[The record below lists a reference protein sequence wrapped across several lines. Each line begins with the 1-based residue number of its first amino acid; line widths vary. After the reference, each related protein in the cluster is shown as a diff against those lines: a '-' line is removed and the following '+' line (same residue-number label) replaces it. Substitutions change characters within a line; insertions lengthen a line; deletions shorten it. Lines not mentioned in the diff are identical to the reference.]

1 MTIESLG
8 LEDIVRFHF
17 NLYPRTISAS
27 RTLVEPR
34 SRERAMAIREASG
47 SHRIGDAVTAGQT
60 ALDQSRFEEAANHL
74 KAALRLGARSADEE
88 AEIRCLL
95 SLALEKRGLNPE
107 QLEAVSKYE
116 RQTDFGRLSET
127 SQTAVLIRLGWGYC
141 FNNDIPKSIAIFNQ
155 ALQLARGADDH
166 VQIGECYFG
175 MGRAYSVF
183 SELRIARDHYTS
195 ALEHYRQVGNWSKL
209 AESYINIGY
218 INAREGDFRN
228 ALNSVKQ
235 ALTIIGNRD
244 EPDLVGRAHWYLAVV
259 YSNLGEINK
268 EIACWE
274 KCISDFERAD
284 NPKFVA
290 INQNNFAMQLIRF
303 GEWSRAEQLA
313 KHALETLGRA
323 NSVAAQGGAYD
334 TLAQLYLL
342 MGRLDDSDHC
352 LEKSLEILSSI
363 KNGEWAEA
371 STQMTIGRSY
381 LMKGQIELAIEPL
394 ERAVDIANRR
404 GEQHDLP
411 EAKLWL
417 AEALLQNGRLSEAR
431 GLVENV
437 RSFLRDAPNLL
448 VLGLMMRMVAR
459 IEAADGYIAAAIQSL
474 AQSTSIYTLRRNPYP
489 CAVNQ
494 ILLAQLLERQGNVA
508 QAVAVVESALLEFER
523 LGAAIDQRNAEAYL
537 KTLRAKPDE
546 AAAGPKAQHN
556 VIEVGAL
563 DGRQSVSAGL
573 ASAVDGFIAQR
584 LVQASIS
591 RDLLLHEL
599 VSIVRDQS
607 AARGALIVE
616 ILNDDSSSRD
626 ASKFKVV
633 SSNGLEESE
642 QEAETKFL
650 QTLGPDDYRSNFV
663 YKLSDNQDSDFLLRV
678 VAPTAQRFIAR
689 TVNMKP
695 LLFIVEQGLETQVLR
710 SKNRRAQV
718 FNPARLLAQVELP
731 GFICASR
738 AMSRVLEQIHKIR
751 SSDVTV
757 LITGES
763 GTGKELIARALHAGS
778 SRRLKQF
785 TPFNCSAAPHDMV
798 ESQLFGFKRGA
809 FTGAVANSEGIIRGA
824 EHGTLFLDEI
834 GDLPLTLQPKLLRF
848 LQEGEIHPIGES
860 QPQRVD
866 VRVIAATNAELE
878 RAVAEGRF
886 REDLFHRINVIRIQ
900 VPPLRQRREE
910 IPALINHYLGQY
922 QQEAAK
928 SDIRLSEE
936 TVDLLVV
943 YDWPGNVRQL
953 CNEIR
958 RVVTYSESGSIVNPD
973 GLSSEIVK
981 ASRELEAS
989 IESIAITTRKQ
1000 AATVEVSEEGTTL
1013 GKAVEELERRMI
1025 QDALRRSSGNIAR
1038 AAKDLG
1044 LSRKGLY
1051 LKMDRLNF

>member
-1 MTIESLG
+1 
-8 LEDIVRFHF
+8 
-17 NLYPRTISAS
+17 
-27 RTLVEPR
+27 
-34 SRERAMAIREASG
+34 MATREAPG
-47 SHRIGDAVTAGQT
+47 SHRIDEVVTAGQT
-60 ALDQSRFEEAANHL
+60 ALEQSRFEEAANHL
-74 KAALRLGARSADEE
+74 RSALRLGPRSSDEE

-95 SLALEKRGLNPE
+95 SVALEKRGLNPE
-107 QLEAVSKYE
+107 QLEAVAKYG
-116 RQTDFGRLSET
+116 RPADIARLSEAARM
-127 SQTAVLIRLGWGYC
+127 SVLIRLGWGYC
-141 FNNDIPKSIAIFNQ
+141 FNNDIPRSIAVFNQ
-155 ALQLARGADDH
+155 ALQLARAVDDH

-228 ALNSVKQ
+228 ALHSVKQ
-235 ALTIIGNRD
+235 ALTIIGTRD

-259 YSNLGEINK
+259 YSNLGEISK
-268 EIACWE
+268 EIASWE

-303 GEWSRAEQLA
+303 GEWARAEELA
-313 KHALETLGRA
+313 KRALDTLGKV

-342 MGRLDDSDHC
+342 MGRLDESDRA

-381 LMKGQIELAIEPL
+381 LMKGKLELAIQPL
-394 ERAVDIANRR
+394 ERAVDIATRR

-411 EAKLWL
+411 EARLWL
-417 AEALLQNGRLSEAR
+417 AEALLQNGRLQEAR
-431 GLVENV
+431 ELVESV
-437 RSFLRDAPNLL
+437 RSFLREAPNLL
-448 VLGLMMRMVAR
+448 VWGLMMRMVAR

-494 ILLAQLLERQGNVA
+494 ILQAELLERQGNIE
-508 QAVAVVESALLEFER
+508 QAVAEVESALEAFER
-523 LGAAIDQRNAEAYL
+523 LGAAIDAHNARTYLESL
-537 KTLRAKPDE
+537 KTRPVAAEPSEDPQRRTLETGSPDS
-546 AAAGPKAQHN
+546 
-556 VIEVGAL
+556 
-563 DGRQSVSAGL
+563 RQDIPSSL

-584 LVQASIS
+584 LVQASTS

-607 AARGALIVE
+607 SSRGAIVAE
-616 ILNDDSSSRD
+616 ILNDDSVPRETLRLRVA
-626 ASKFKVV
+626 ASI
-633 SSNGLEESE
+633 GLN
-642 QEAETKFL
+642 EAEQAQEINFL
-650 QTLGPDDYRSNFV
+650 HALTPENYQSNFV
-663 YKLSDNQDSDFLLRV
+663 YKLSDNQDAYFLLHV
-678 VAPTAQRFIAR
+678 VAPAAARFLNG
-689 TVNMKP
+689 TVNVKP
-695 LLFIVEQGLETQVLR
+695 LLYIVEQGLETQMLR

-718 FNPARLLAQVELP
+718 FNPTRLLAQVELP

-738 AMSRVLEQIHKIR
+738 PMSRVLEQIHKIR

-763 GTGKELIARALHAGS
+763 GTGKELIARAVHAGS
-778 SRRLKQF
+778 SRQKKVFL
-785 TPFNCSAAPHDMV
+785 PFNCSAAPHDMI
-798 ESQLFGFKRGA
+798 ESQLFGFRRGA

-886 REDLFHRINVIRIQ
+886 REDLFHRINVIRIH

-922 QQEAAK
+922 QQESAK

-936 TVDLLVV
+936 TVDLMVV

-953 CNEIR
+953 CNEMR
-958 RVVTYSESGSIVNPD
+958 RIVTYSESGTIVTPEA
-973 GLSSEIVK
+973 LSSEIVR
-981 ASRELEAS
+981 ASRDLDTS
-989 IESIAITTRKQ
+989 IESIPVSSRKQ
-1000 AATVEVSEEGTTL
+1000 VAPIEVSSDATTL
-1013 GKAVEELERRMI
+1013 GAAVEELERRMI
-1025 QDALRRSSGNIAR
+1025 QEALRRSSGNIAR

>member
-1 MTIESLG
+1 
-8 LEDIVRFHF
+8 
-17 NLYPRTISAS
+17 
-27 RTLVEPR
+27 
-34 SRERAMAIREASG
+34 MATREAPG
-47 SHRIGDAVTAGQT
+47 SHRIDEAVTAGQT

-74 KAALRLGARSADEE
+74 RSALRMGPRSSNEE

-95 SLALEKRGLNPE
+95 SVALEKRGLNPE
-107 QLEAVSKYE
+107 QLEAVSKYG
-116 RQTDFGRLSET
+116 RQADFARLSEAA
-127 SQTAVLIRLGWGYC
+127 QMLVLIRLGWGYC
-141 FNNDIPKSIAIFNQ
+141 FNNDIPRSIAVFNQ
-155 ALQLARGADDH
+155 ALQLARAADDH

-228 ALNSVKQ
+228 ALHSVKQ
-235 ALTIIGNRD
+235 ALTIIGTRD

-259 YSNLGEINK
+259 YSNLGEITK
-268 EIACWE
+268 EIASWE
-274 KCISDFERAD
+274 NCISDFERAD

-303 GEWSRAEQLA
+303 GEWKRAEELA
-313 KHALETLGRA
+313 KRALETLGRV

-342 MGRLDDSDHC
+342 MGRLDESDSA
-352 LEKSLEILSSI
+352 LAKSLEILSSI

-381 LMKGQIELAIEPL
+381 LMKGKRELAIEPL
-394 ERAVDIANRR
+394 ERAVDIATRR

-411 EAKLWL
+411 EARLWL
-417 AEALLQNGRLSEAR
+417 AEALLQNGRLDEAR
-431 GLVENV
+431 ELVEGV
-437 RSFLRDAPNLL
+437 RSFLREAPNML

-459 IEAADGYIAAAIQSL
+459 IEATDGYIAAAIQSL

-494 ILLAQLLERQGNVA
+494 VLLAGLLERQGNIA
-508 QAVAVVESALLEFER
+508 QAINEVESALETFDR
-523 LGAAIDQRNAEAYL
+523 LGAAIDARSARTYL
-537 KTLRAKPDE
+537 DSLKANWSALASSEGTKPGNLDAGVSESKQVTL
-546 AAAGPKAQHN
+546 
-556 VIEVGAL
+556 
-563 DGRQSVSAGL
+563 SGL
-573 ASAVDGFIAQR
+573 ASALDGFIAQR
-584 LVQASIS
+584 LVQASTS

-599 VSIVRDQS
+599 VSIVQEQAS
-607 AARGALIVE
+607 SRGAIVAE
-616 ILNDDSSSRD
+616 ILNDDSVPRESLRMRVA
-626 ASKFKVV
+626 ASV
-633 SSNGLEESE
+633 GLSDSE
-642 QEAETKFL
+642 QAQEMSFL
-650 QTLGPDDYRSNFV
+650 HSLTPDQYNTQYV
-663 YKLSDNQDSDFLLRV
+663 YSLSDNQATDFLLHI
-678 VAPTAQRFIAR
+678 VAPTASRY
-689 TVNMKP
+689 VNDNINIRP
-695 LLFIVEQGLETQVLR
+695 LLYIVEQGLETQVLR

-718 FNPARLLAQVELP
+718 FNPGRLLAQVELP

-763 GTGKELIARALHAGS
+763 GTGKELIARAVHAGS
-778 SRRLKQF
+778 SRQKKVFL
-785 TPFNCSAAPHDMV
+785 PFNCSAAPHDMI
-798 ESQLFGFKRGA
+798 ESQLFGFRKGA
-809 FTGAVANSEGIIRGA
+809 FTGAVANNEGIIRGA

-848 LQEGEIHPIGES
+848 LQEGEIHPIGDS
-860 QPQRVD
+860 QPQRVN

-922 QQEAAK
+922 QQESAK

-936 TVDLLVV
+936 TVDLMVV

-953 CNEIR
+953 CNEMR
-958 RVVTYSESGSIVNPD
+958 RIVTYAESGTIVNPD
-973 GLSSEIVK
+973 ALSSEIMR
-981 ASRELEAS
+981 ANRDLETS
-989 IESIAITTRKQ
+989 IESIPTSTRKQ
-1000 AATVEVSEEGTTL
+1000 APPIKISEDVTTL
-1013 GKAVEELERRMI
+1013 GEAVEELERRMI
-1025 QDALRRSSGNIAR
+1025 QEALRRSSGNIAR
-1038 AAKDLG
+1038 AAKELG

>member
-1 MTIESLG
+1 
-8 LEDIVRFHF
+8 
-17 NLYPRTISAS
+17 
-27 RTLVEPR
+27 
-34 SRERAMAIREASG
+34 MAIKEASG
-47 SHRIGDAVTAGQT
+47 SHRIDEAVTAGQKS
-60 ALDQSRFEEAANHL
+60 LDQSRFEEAANHL
-74 KAALRLGARSADEE
+74 KSALRLGPRSADEE

-107 QLEAVSKYE
+107 QLEVVSKYG
-116 RQTDFGRLSET
+116 RQADFGRLSET
-127 SQTAVLIRLGWGYC
+127 FKVSVLIRLGWGYC
-141 FNNDIPKSIAIFNQ
+141 FNNDIPRSIAVFNQ
-155 ALQLARGADDH
+155 ALHLARTADDH

-218 INAREGDFRN
+218 INAREGDFRS
-228 ALNSVKQ
+228 ALHSVKQ
-235 ALTIIGNRD
+235 ALTIIGTRD

-303 GEWSRAEQLA
+303 GEWARAEELA
-313 KHALETLGRA
+313 KHALETLGKA

-342 MGRLDDSDHC
+342 MGRLDESDGC

-371 STQMTIGRSY
+371 STQMTKGRSY

-411 EAKLWL
+411 EARLWL

-431 GLVENV
+431 ELVENV

-459 IEAADGYIAAAIQSL
+459 IEAADGFVAAAIQSL

-494 ILLAQLLERQGNVA
+494 VLLAQLLERQGNIA
-508 QAVAVVESALLEFER
+508 HAIAEVESALLEFKR
-523 LGAAIDQRNAEAYL
+523 LGASIDERNAHAYL
-537 KTLRAKPDE
+537 KTLKTKSDSTPV
-546 AAAGPKAQHN
+546 KTQTS
-556 VIEVGAL
+556 VVEVGGL
-563 DGRQSVSAGL
+563 DTRQSVPAGL

-607 AARGALIVE
+607 AARGALVSE
-616 ILNDDSSSRD
+616 IQTDDSGPRESLRL
-626 ASKFKVV
+626 KVV
-633 SSNGLEESE
+633 AASGLSEAE
-642 QEAETKFL
+642 QEAEINFL
-650 QTLGPDDYRSNFV
+650 QTLSAESYLSNFV
-663 YKLSDNQDSDFLLRV
+663 YKLSDNQDCDFLLRV
-678 VAPTAQRFIAR
+678 VAPSAQRFIAG

-710 SKNRRAQV
+710 SKNRRTQV

-738 AMSRVLEQIHKIR
+738 AMSRVLEQIYKIR

-778 SRRLKQF
+778 SRRMKQF
-785 TPFNCSAAPHDMV
+785 TPFNCSAAPQDMV

-834 GDLPLTLQPKLLRF
+834 GDLPLNLQPKLLRF

-953 CNEIR
+953 CNEMR

-973 GLSSEIVK
+973 GLSSEIVR

-989 IESIAITTRKQ
+989 IESIAVTTRKQ
-1000 AATVEVSEEGTTL
+1000 AARIEVSEQGTTL

>member
-1 MTIESLG
+1 
-8 LEDIVRFHF
+8 
-17 NLYPRTISAS
+17 
-27 RTLVEPR
+27 
-34 SRERAMAIREASG
+34 MAIKEVSG
-47 SHRIGDAVTAGQT
+47 SHRIDEAIAAGQN

-74 KAALRLGARSADEE
+74 KSALRLGPRSADNE

-107 QLEAVSKYE
+107 QLEVVSKYS
-116 RQTDFGRLSET
+116 RQSDFGRLSEAFQV
-127 SQTAVLIRLGWGYC
+127 SVLIRLGWGYC
-141 FNNDIPKSIAIFNQ
+141 FNNDIPRSIAVFNQ
-155 ALQLARGADDH
+155 ALQLARAADDH

-218 INAREGDFRN
+218 INAREGDFRS
-228 ALNSVKQ
+228 ALYSVKQ
-235 ALTIIGNRD
+235 ALTIIGTRD

-259 YSNLGEINK
+259 YSNLGEITK

-274 KCISDFERAD
+274 KCIEDFERAD

-303 GEWSRAEQLA
+303 GEWVRAEELA

-342 MGRLDDSDHC
+342 MGRLDESDRC

-394 ERAVDIANRR
+394 ERAVDIATRR

-411 EAKLWL
+411 EARLWL
-417 AEALLQNGRLSEAR
+417 AEALLQNGKLSEAR
-431 GLVENV
+431 ELVENV

-459 IEAADGYIAAAIQSL
+459 IEAADGFVAAAIQSL
-474 AQSTSIYTLRRNPYP
+474 AQSTSIYSLRRNPYP

-494 ILLAQLLERQGNVA
+494 VLLAQLLERQGNIA
-508 QAVAVVESALLEFER
+508 QAIAEVESALLEFKR

-537 KTLRAKPDE
+537 EKLKARTATAN
-546 AAAGPKAQHN
+546 AAVQDRIN
-556 VIEVGAL
+556 VVEVGGL
-563 DGRQSVSAGL
+563 DYRQSVPAGL
-573 ASAVDGFIAQR
+573 ASALDGFIAQR

-599 VSIVRDQS
+599 VSIVREQS
-607 AARGALIVE
+607 SARGAIVAE
-616 ILNDDSSSRD
+616 IVKDDSGPRETLNLKA
-626 ASKFKVV
+626 ASAT
-633 SSNGLEESE
+633 GLN
-642 QEAETKFL
+642 EAEQNTEINFL
-650 QTLGPDDYRSNFV
+650 QTLSPESYSSNFV
-663 YKLSDNQDSDFLLRV
+663 YKFSDNQDCDFLLRV
-678 VAPTAQRFIAR
+678 VAPAGQRFIAG

-710 SKNRRAQV
+710 SKNRRTQV

-778 SRRLKQF
+778 SRRMKQF
-785 TPFNCSAAPHDMV
+785 TPFNCSAAPQDMV

-809 FTGAVANSEGIIRGA
+809 FTGAVASNEGIIRGA

-848 LQEGEIHPIGES
+848 LQEGEIHPIGEN
-860 QPQRVD
+860 QPQKVN
-866 VRVIAATNAELE
+866 VRVIAATNSELE

-936 TVDLLVV
+936 TVDLMVV

-953 CNEIR
+953 CNEMR
-958 RVVTYSESGSIVNPD
+958 RIVTYSESGSIVNPD

-981 ASRELEAS
+981 AGRELEAS
-989 IESIAITTRKQ
+989 IESIAVTTKKQ
-1000 AATVEVSEEGTTL
+1000 ATPIEVSEDATTL